1 MFRLL
6 ETGGTVVVVG
16 ATDVG
21 KTTFCLAMANAC
33 LVRGHKCAV
42 VDADLG
48 QSEIGPPATVGWGL
62 LESPASALSDIEC
75 RDLFFVG
82 STSPAGRLLQTVVAV
97 QRMNAAAAAADP
109 FVTIVD
115 MPGLAVG
122 PAARSL
128 FEGVASA
135 VGPRFVVTIS
145 RGGELAPLSAPL
157 RGLSEPEILGVRA
170 APNARVRSREER
182 TARRRLKFG
191 AYFAEA
197 PVVTLD
203 CAAAGLAGTS
213 LFSGKPVAMDVRLQ
227 LETGLGM
234 EVIHAEENEEQVLVV
249 SAGTPAQ
256 TAGRMLSGVIG
267 SRVLSVAAPQFF
279 DGILVGLADDK
290 GRHRGAGIVERVDLR
305 GRKLLCRTPLRRPG
319 LVRQVLFGGI
329 RVRPDGTEAGRVD
342 PAELYL
348 FSAARR

>member
-6 ETGGTVVVVG
+6 ETGGTIVVAG

-62 LESPASALSDIEC
+62 LESPAAALSDIEC
-75 RDLFFVG
+75 QDLFFVG
-82 STSPAGRLLQTVVAV
+82 STSPARRLLNTVVAV
-97 QRMNAAAAAADP
+97 QQMHAAATEAEP

-115 MPGLAVG
+115 MPGMAVG

-128 FEGVASA
+128 FEGVVSA
-135 VGPRFVVTIS
+135 IRPRFVVTIS
-145 RGGELAPLSAPL
+145 RGGELAPLTALL
-157 RGLSEPEILGVRA
+157 RGLAEPEILGL
-170 APNARVRSREER
+170 PSGPKARIRSREER

-203 CAAAGLAGTS
+203 CVAAGLAGTS

-249 SAGTPAQ
+249 SEGTPVE
-256 TAGRMLSGVIG
+256 TARGRLRGVIG
-267 SRVLSVAAPQFF
+267 RRALSVAAPQFF
-279 DGILVGLADDK
+279 EGILVGLADDK
-290 GRHRGAGIVERVDLR
+290 ARHRAVGIVERIDFR
-305 GRKLLCRTPLRRPG
+305 GGKLLCRTPLRHPE
-319 LVRQVLFGGI
+319 LVRQVLFGAM
-329 RVRPDGTEAGRVD
+329 RVRSDGTEAGRVD
-342 PAELYL
+342 AAELYL